1 MLYELGTDLFSGRR
15 LGHFL
20 EANLDVFVREL
31 RGLSGLWFDYLRF
44 GALTIYERRSHHE

>member
-44 GALTIYERRSHHE
+44 RVSSIFECRSHHE